1 MKTRIP
7 KNLVKLAELYPD
19 FVEEL
24 DQNEVVNMSSQRYD
38 IVTTPL
44 KQAARKTGL
53 KVSGGRIFTRNNWN
67 CCGVL
72 FFPIEV
78 DYFPFDPPSRGIY
91 LWKKTLCAEVK
102 YEGNMRRLRK
112 VDEILT
118 PDGGIDSFWESI
130 KAFCTERLKPL
141 SKDDLFELQNA
152 YGESLRLIGFEGV
165 SPKNLFAGW
174 GYNNI
179 WKYFPPKEL
188 EDIEIRSFS
197 KEEPREFKLSAN
209 QPVRMIESVERICTS
224 FEYVYM
230 AATLFSLCKRVFSR
244 FHNKEGIDFCLH
256 VGLEGSGGEKDPQ
269 SRRLLERFTHMW
281 CNYRPWKK
289 RKKKKG
295 RIRKF
300 WNLSNQTVILAAWN
314 HFNFPFVVSD
324 SPSLPWDCEHEQDKY
339 HDLPIP
345 TKKRVNQLA
354 QASCL
359 PVLFTFSKPGQRYPA
374 ADCLKLTWSPPGGEK
389 LKRMIDQFE
398 PICENKENIWHRH
411 WLIVQFYVTFIQAL
425 ETTIKEAPEKAV
437 RKRLGSHY
445 RRAVLDLG
453 VLPKNASVE
462 QRQKAYL
469 LSAMYL
475 ARDLLGASTYAKD
488 IDRAISGLKR
498 HLSRDASLSDFA
510 AFVRQCQEPAS
521 EYRAAFCYQDRAGI
535 YLHYKGYWTEFK
547 RYCVQRGV
555 KINLGEAAF
564 RRNVLKSYLTP
575 QYEPS
580 DQLKHP
586 RYDYRKKV
594 GDQVEIVLN
603 LSPKILRIQ

>member
-1 MKTRIP
+1 MKEKIP
-7 KNLVKLAELYPD
+7 KKLAELSKLYPEV
-19 FVEEL
+19 VEFL
-24 DQNEVVNMSSQRYD
+24 DQNVVMELPSQLYD
-38 IVTTPL
+38 IVTAPL
-44 KQAARKTGL
+44 KRAARKVGL
-53 KVSGGRIFTRNNWN
+53 KVSGGRIFTKNNWN

-72 FFPIEV
+72 LFPLEV
-78 DYFPFDPPSRGIY
+78 DYMPLDLPRCGIY
-91 LWKKTLCAEVK
+91 LWKQTLCAEV
-102 YEGNMRRLRK
+102 EFAGSMRRLKK
-112 VDEILT
+112 VEEISI
-118 PDGGIDSFWESI
+118 PNGDIDSFWESI
-130 KAFCTERLKPL
+130 KTFCTEKLKPL
-141 SKDDLFELQNA
+141 PKDDLFELQNA
-152 YGESLRLIGFEGV
+152 YGESLRLVGFEGV
-165 SPKNLFAGW
+165 SSKNLFAGW

-197 KEEPREFKLSAN
+197 KEEPREFKLNAN
-209 QPVRMIESVERICTS
+209 QPVRMIEPVERICTS

-230 AATLFSLCKRVFSR
+230 AASLFSLCKQVFSYFR
-244 FHNKEGIDFCLH
+244 IGKGIDFCLH
-256 VGLEGSGGEKDPQ
+256 VGLEGSSGEEDRL
-269 SRRLLERFTHMW
+269 SRMLMERFTHMW

-289 RKKKKG
+289 RKKEKKG
-295 RIRKF
+295 IGKF

-324 SPSLPWDCEHEQDKY
+324 SPSLPWDCGHEQDKY
-339 HDLPIP
+339 HDLPMP

-359 PVLFTFSKPGQRYPA
+359 PILFTFSKHGQQYA
-374 ADCLKLTWSPPGGEK
+374 ATDCLKLTWSPPGGEK
-389 LKRMIDQFE
+389 LKKMIDQFE
-398 PICENKENIWHRH
+398 PTCKNKKYIWYRH
-411 WLIVQFYVTFIQAL
+411 WLIVQFYVTFIQSL
-425 ETTIKEAPEKAV
+425 EAMIKEAPDQKAV
-437 RKRLGSHY
+437 KKRLGSY
-445 RRAVLDLG
+445 YKRAILDLG

-498 HLSRDASLSDFA
+498 HLSRDAALSDFA
-510 AFVRQCQEPAS
+510 AFVRQCLEPS
-521 EYRAAFCYQDRAGI
+521 SDYRGAFCYRDSDGI
-535 YLHYKGYWTEFK
+535 YLHYKGYWTQFK
-547 RYCVQRGV
+547 CYCAQRGI
-555 KINLGEAAF
+555 KINSGEAAF

-594 GDQVEIVLN
+594 GDRVEIVLN
-603 LSPKILRIQ
+603 LSPIILKK